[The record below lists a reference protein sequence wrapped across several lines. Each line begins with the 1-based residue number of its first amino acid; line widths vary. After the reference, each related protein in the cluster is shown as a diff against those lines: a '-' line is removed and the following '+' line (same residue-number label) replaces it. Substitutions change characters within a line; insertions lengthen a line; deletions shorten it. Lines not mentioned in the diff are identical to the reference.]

1 VEQVYPGLDARPSFT
16 VLSKLRQRRRNGGG
30 AFVHLQLS
38 DDVRTFL
45 EEPRFAVLATLDV
58 NGRSQQTIVC

>member
-1 VEQVYPGLDARPSFT
+1 MGQVYPGLDARPGLT
-16 VLSKLRQRRRNGGG
+16 VLSRLRQRRRNGGG

-45 EEPRFAVLATLDV
+45 EEPRFAVLATLNA
-58 NGRSQQTIVC
+58 NGGPQQTVVC